1 MEHEEEDRLAEVF
14 SNTSDPMLPLDIRC
28 GIDGTPYFLWFLSNA
43 EEAIKVCPAFTES
56 LKKVIDFSNPNFDE
70 VRIELTEFLVNLAKK
85 NKDRQKENSDKIYL
99 GKTGRKVEE
108 AEIETA
114 ELINV

>member
-1 MEHEEEDRLAEVF
+1 MDHEEEDRLAEVF

-43 EEAIKVCPAFTES
+43 EETIKVCPSLTAS

-70 VRIELTEFLVNLAKK
+70 VRIELTTFLINLAKK
-85 NKDRQKENSDKIYL
+85 TKDRPKENSDKIYL
-99 GKTGRKVEE
+99 GKTGQKQKK

-114 ELINV
+114 ELIGA